1 MTSHDSSNVAIHTLK
16 FQIHRAVP
24 SRATPPDTDAMTT
37 LHDAVLSGYDEIV
50 SAEDTPS
57 ARAKAKKTRLDA
69 FARAYAR
76 QMELDASD
84 DDDDDDD
91 DDDANGRRAIGREE
105 SFARARVGADGSEDE
120 EARDWRAMR
129 AGVVS
134 PRLDRSTRR
143 RREAEGDASRGRS
156 GAARSLMSAY
166 EKSASMYETFEDAVR
181 AVEANGE
188 EAAAATTF
196 ASRRASARAAALED
210 SARKT
215 VEEVEAKVMAYERE
229 ADDFVAKRLHVAFK
243 DAGLGEEAEEAFR
256 ARARD
261 ALTKQSRAFE
271 EVIEAADRA
280 LISRIEVA
288 ANARETMCATL
299 GEEFVEE
306 HRRANAVG
314 FDATLGVGVGGNFA
328 TPFVR
333 FIGTTVR
340 TAVKTV
346 RFTVTAPISITTGIT
361 QRVFR
366 TRRRQAERTVEDY
379 RNFRI
384 TSPQKSPRYDAAPFS
399 PTKSDISS
407 LHSSRRWPLGATA
420 QRAHGATKRYS
431 VAGSVRSAITR
442 HTIYSNV
449 EYASDAEEDE
459 FDEPSDDDSKNFLRA
474 LLRIV
479 QVGCF
484 TAIVSLSAG
493 PGERAKRTR
502 DIAIKAWNN
511 VRVHVEKGWIAVVAR
526 WATVS
531 PKLTAARKQLKR
543 RAPTK
548 VTNREVPI
556 QVPAYMAPET
566 ETATAAAA
574 AERRQET
581 SVARTS
587 GAGDVESMRAFGRG

>member
-1 MTSHDSSNVAIHTLK
+1 
-16 FQIHRAVP
+16 
-24 SRATPPDTDAMTT
+24 MTT

-84 DDDDDDD
+84 DDEDDEEEDDD

-166 EKSASMYETFEDAVR
+166 EKSASMYETFEEAVR

-280 LISRIEVA
+280 LISRIEAA

-459 FDEPSDDDSKNFLRA
+459 FDEPSDDDNKNFLRA

-502 DIAIKAWNN
+502 DIAMKAWNN

>member
-1 MTSHDSSNVAIHTLK
+1 MHAYGKSTST
-16 FQIHRAVP
+16 
-24 SRATPPDTDAMTT
+24 
-37 LHDAVLSGYDEIV
+37 
-50 SAEDTPS
+50 
-57 ARAKAKKTRLDA
+57 
-69 FARAYAR
+69 
-76 QMELDASD
+76 
-84 DDDDDDD
+84 
-91 DDDANGRRAIGREE
+91 
-105 SFARARVGADGSEDE
+105 
-120 EARDWRAMR
+120 
-129 AGVVS
+129 
-134 PRLDRSTRR
+134 
-143 RREAEGDASRGRS
+143 
-156 GAARSLMSAY
+156 
-166 EKSASMYETFEDAVR
+166 YETFEEAVR

-188 EAAAATTF
+188 EAATATAF

-215 VEEVEAKVMAYERE
+215 VEAVETKVMAYERE
-229 ADDFVAKRLHVAFK
+229 ADDFLATRLHRAFE

-280 LISRIEVA
+280 LVSRIEAVS
-288 ANARETMCATL
+288 NAREMMCATF

-306 HRRANAVG
+306 HGHANEVG
-314 FDATLGVGVGGNFA
+314 RDMTLSVGAGNNFA

-333 FIGTTVR
+333 FFGKTVR
-340 TAVKTV
+340 TVVKTV
-346 RFTVTAPISITTGIT
+346 RFTVTAPIVITTGVT
-361 QRVFR
+361 CRVFR
-366 TRRRQAERTVEDY
+366 TKRREVERTVEDY
-379 RNFRI
+379 RNFRV
-384 TSPQKSPRYDAAPFS
+384 TSPQKPPRYDGAAPFS

-407 LHSSRRWPLGATA
+407 LHSSRRWPLGAAA

-459 FDEPSDDDSKNFLRA
+459 FDTPSADGDKQFLRA

-479 QVGCF
+479 QMGCF
-484 TAIVSLSAG
+484 TAVVSLSAG

-502 DIAIKAWNN
+502 DIALKAWNN

-531 PKLTAARKQLKR
+531 PKLSAARKQPKR

-548 VTNREVPI
+548 VTNRKVPI
-556 QVPAYMAPET
+556 QVPAYVAPET
-566 ETATAAAA
+566 APAPAAAA
-574 AERRQET
+574 DDVDERPRET
-581 SVARTS
+581 SVARAS
-587 GAGDVESMRAFGRG
+587 VAGDVESMRAFGRG

>member
-1 MTSHDSSNVAIHTLK
+1 MK
-16 FQIHRAVP
+16 FQTKSRRRRA
-24 SRATPPDTDAMTT
+24 PDDDAMAT

-57 ARAKAKKTRLDA
+57 ARARAKKTRLDA

-76 QMELDASD
+76 RMELDASD
-84 DDDDDDD
+84 DDVDDDDD
-91 DDDANGRRAIGREE
+91 VNGVSVDGRRENGRDA
-105 SFARARVGADGSEDE
+105 SFARARVGADGSDDD

-143 RREAEGDASRGRS
+143 RRGEENGDASRGRS
-156 GAARSLMSAY
+156 GASRSLMNAY
-166 EKSASMYETFEDAVR
+166 GKSTSTYETFEEAVR

-188 EAAAATTF
+188 EAAAATAF

-215 VEEVEAKVMAYERE
+215 VEAVETKVMTYERE
-229 ADDFVAKRLHVAFK
+229 ADDFVAKRLHRAFE
-243 DAGLGEEAEEAFR
+243 DAGLGEEAEAAFR

-280 LISRIEVA
+280 LVSRIEAVS
-288 ANARETMCATL
+288 NAREMMCATF
-299 GEEFVEE
+299 GEEFVKE
-306 HRRANAVG
+306 HGHANDVG
-314 FDATLGVGVGGNFA
+314 RDVTLGVGVGGNFA

-333 FIGTTVR
+333 FFGKTVR

-346 RFTVTAPISITTGIT
+346 RFTVTAPLAITTGIT
-361 QRVFR
+361 RRVFR
-366 TRRRQAERTVEDY
+366 TKRREAERTVEDY
-379 RNFRI
+379 RNFRV
-384 TSPQKSPRYDAAPFS
+384 TSPQKPPRYDGAAPFS

-407 LHSSRRWPLGATA
+407 LHSSRRWPLGAAA

-459 FDEPSDDDSKNFLRA
+459 FDTPSADGDKQFLRA

-479 QVGCF
+479 QMGCF
-484 TAIVSLSAG
+484 TAVVSLSAG

-502 DIAIKAWNN
+502 DIALKAWKN

-531 PKLTAARKQLKR
+531 PKLSASRKQPKR

-548 VTNREVPI
+548 VTNHKVPI
-556 QVPAYMAPET
+556 QVPTYVAPET
-566 ETATAAAA
+566 APAPAASADDVD
-574 AERRQET
+574 ERRRET
-581 SVARTS
+581 SVARAS
-587 GAGDVESMRAFGRG
+587 GTGDVEAMRAFGRG